1 MIARN
6 SCKYEITEDV
16 CMCAVALRQH
26 DRMRSTDWQKIAALS
41 SRGLWLAQK
50 HFSAEF
56 AALLIMSRLKADKLI
71 HQASDSWH
79 FMIWSTGRLRGES
92 HLFKAPDE
100 EKHGSD
106 SLIYPEKK
114 IKNRLW
120 NVLMKMS
127 HFLLSLLI
135 SLEKLISNHDLISH
149 WHSAFSQAVDAYLDG
164 GLIRFPF

>member
-1 MIARN
+1 MITRN
-6 SCKYEITEDV
+6 SCKNEITENV

-41 SRGLWLAQK
+41 FRGFWRAQK

-71 HQASDSWH
+71 HRASDSWH
-79 FMIWSTGRLRGES
+79 FMIRSTGRLRGES
-92 HLFKAPDE
+92 HLFKASDE
-100 EKHGSD
+100 QKHGSD
-106 SLIYPEKK
+106 FLIYPEKK
-114 IKNRLW
+114 KKNRLW

-135 SLEKLISNHDLISH
+135 SPEKLISNHDLIS
-149 WHSAFSQAVDAYLDG
+149 HSAFSQAVDAYLDG
-164 GLIRFPF
+164 GLICFPF